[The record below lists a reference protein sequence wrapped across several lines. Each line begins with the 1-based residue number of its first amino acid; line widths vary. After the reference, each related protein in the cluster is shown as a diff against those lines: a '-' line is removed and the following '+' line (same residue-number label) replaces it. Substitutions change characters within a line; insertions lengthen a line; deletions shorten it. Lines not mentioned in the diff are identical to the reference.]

1 MIPDIKECTKCGE
14 KYPLTAEFF
23 NKNKASTNGFRS
35 ECKVC
40 SKKHHAKNKENRRK
54 YNIENKE
61 KITQQRKEYYQKNKK
76 IMNSYNREYSI
87 ASAKYKTSY
96 SRKLSY
102 AESIKKDDNGY
113 LLVNCAYCN
122 KHFIPTNAAVRLR
135 ISCLF
140 GECSGEG
147 RFYCS
152 EQCKQACP
160 IYHKKDWPKGFRQG
174 TSREVLP
181 ELRHMVFDYDDYTCQ
196 RCHATIENS
205 QLHAHHIKGAVKE
218 QMLANDITNVITLC
232 KTCHIEVHRRDG
244 CQYIDYRRNR
254 CPA

>member
-23 NKNKASTNGFRS
+23 NKNKASTNGFKS

-87 ASAKYKTSY
+87 ASAKYKTY